1 MQISTSCPKYHYL
14 HYLCI
19 YIAECARCAPGRA
32 VPGEQRADQS
42 GRGVLRHD
50 PRRGGVGRQ
59 QQQQHCNSKGEL
71 RSDDQAAGKLGAHR
85 AEIL

>member
-1 MQISTSCPKYHYL
+1 MQISTICPEHY
-14 HYLCI
+14 YPI
-19 YIAECARCAPGRA
+19 YNISNIAECPRCAPGRA

-59 QQQQHCNSKGEL
+59 QQQQQQQQHCNSRGEL
-71 RSDDQAAGKLGAHR
+71 TW
-85 AEIL
+85 EE